1 MGTGARG
8 GVALTDAC
16 VDLLVL
22 AEVRWGYFRTR
33 KQFLLSRFPAPW
45 RVFYAQPPAFGGD
58 DPWEPRQEGRVTY
71 FTVPFL
77 KPGTT
82 SPLYNRAVG
91 TRAGRALVERSAEW
105 HLGRMLGRLGV
116 DPQPVVLD
124 SNIYA
129 AGLLSRLRKKLV
141 FYDFNDSPFQFAGV
155 PAWAGDYWR
164 RTVGQVDTFFVV
176 SEYYRRQLAQ
186 QTSRP
191 LVLLGNGVE
200 FDHFATPRPEPPE
213 LAALPRPRIGYIGL
227 LSHFLDFEGLEAL
240 RRARRGGTLVLIG
253 PGSPA
258 TEAAV
263 RELAAREGVAVL
275 GPRPYA
281 ELPAYLQGLD
291 VGVIPFR
298 AKDPHVQGINPN
310 KVYQYLAAGVPVV
323 TTPVLDLEPASPWL
337 QFADT
342 PAAMAAA
349 VAVALD
355 APRDA
360 AAARDL
366 ARAHDWEAL
375 AARMVAAIERR
386 LECAA

>member
-1 MGTGARG
+1 M
-8 GVALTDAC
+8 
-16 VDLLVL
+16 DLLVL

-33 KQFLLSRFPAPW
+33 KQFLLSRFPGRW
-45 RVFYAQPPAFGGD
+45 RVFYAQPPAFGAD
-58 DPWEPRQEGRVTY
+58 DPWEPRQEGGVTY

-82 SPLYNRAVG
+82 SPLYNSAIG
-91 TRAGRALVERSAEW
+91 TRAGRALAERGAEW

-116 DPQPVVLD
+116 DPDPVVLD

-155 PAWAGDYWR
+155 PEWAGGYWR
-164 RTVGQVDTFFVV
+164 RTLGQVDTFFVV
-176 SEYYRRQLAQ
+176 SEYYRRQLSQ

-200 FDHFATPRPEPPE
+200 FGHFATPHPEPPE
-213 LAALPRPRIGYIGL
+213 LAALPRPHIGYIGL
-227 LSHFLDFEGLEAL
+227 LSHFLDFDALEAL

-253 PGSPA
+253 PGTPA
-258 TEAAV
+258 TDGAV
-263 RELAAREGVAVL
+263 RELAGREGVAVL

-281 ELPAYLQGLD
+281 DLPGYMQGFD

-298 AKDPHVQGINPN
+298 ANDPHVQGINPN

-323 TTPVLDLEPASPWL
+323 TTPVLDLEPAPPTL
-337 QFADT
+337 QFAAT

-349 VAVALD
+349 VSA
-355 APRDA
+355 
-360 AAARDL
+360 
-366 ARAHDWEAL
+366 AL
-375 AARMVAAIERR
+375 AAPRAADAARERARGHDWDALAAQMVSAIERR
-386 LECAA
+386 LGGTA

>member
-1 MGTGARG
+1 
-8 GVALTDAC
+8 

-33 KQFLLSRFPAPW
+33 KQFLLSRFPERW
-45 RVFYAQPPAFGGD
+45 RVFYAQPPAFGAD
-58 DPWEPRQEGRVTY
+58 DPWEPRREGGVTY

-82 SPLYNRAVG
+82 SPLYNRAIG
-91 TRAGRALVERSAEW
+91 TRAGRALVERGAEW

-116 DPQPVVLD
+116 DPDPVVLD

-155 PAWAGDYWR
+155 PEWAGGYWR
-164 RTVGQVDTFFVV
+164 RTLGQVDTFFVV
-176 SEYYRRQLAQ
+176 SEYYRRQLSQ

-200 FDHFATPRPEPPE
+200 FGHFATPRPEPPE
-213 LAALPRPRIGYIGL
+213 LAALPRPHIGYIGL
-227 LSHFLDFEGLEAL
+227 LSHFLDFDALEAL

-253 PGSPA
+253 PGTPA
-258 TEAAV
+258 TDGAV
-263 RELAAREGVAVL
+263 RELAGREGVAVL

-281 ELPAYLQGLD
+281 DLPGYMQGFD

-298 AKDPHVQGINPN
+298 ANDPHVQGINPN

-323 TTPVLDLEPASPWL
+323 TTPVLDLEPAPPTL

-349 VAVALD
+349 VSAALD
-355 APRDA
+355 APRLADA
-360 AAARDL
+360 ARERARG
-366 ARAHDWEAL
+366 HDWDAL
-375 AARMVAAIERR
+375 AAQLVSAIERR
-386 LECAA
+386 LGGMA